1 MAWFSKKQKK
11 EVEKVRMSETEKQ
24 LHETFEYLEK
34 LSEGKGTV
42 GIVIGASKISKE
54 GSEEIAKH
62 LEKMI
67 EDTKE
72 SIKEYEERLLD
83 ESLSEGMRKCF
94 QELLESSQKRLE
106 SEIESLKWHKER
118 IKKCEE
124 EIEKY
129 SKHIK

>member
-1 MAWFSKKQKK
+1 
-11 EVEKVRMSETEKQ
+11 MSETEKQ

-42 GIVIGASKISKE
+42 GIVIGASKMRKE
-54 GSEEIAKH
+54 GAEEIAKH

-67 EDTKE
+67 EDDKE
-72 SIKEYEERLLD
+72 IIKSYEERLLD
-83 ESLSEGMRKCF
+83 ESLSEGMRKYF
-94 QELLESSQKRLE
+94 QESLEFFQKNLESH
-106 SEIESLKWHKER
+106 IESLKWHKER